1 MPRTV
6 HHAKLDTPTARAR
19 LKRGRQAHWQAL
31 APGAHIGWQR
41 WPEDPQGRWLLRRY
55 IGSGNYKVLEIGAAD
70 DSSAADGRDVL
81 DFAQAQAA
89 ARALLATPGK
99 GKTIRM
105 TVRQA
110 FALYLDHKEA
120 LGQEVRNVRNR
131 GAAHILPALGD
142 RVIEDLDA
150 AHLRRWLA
158 DMAAQPGQKRPSS
171 KGKVQWLPAP
181 KTDDEKRQRRATAN
195 RVLTILKAVLNH
207 AYDEGHVS
215 NAQPWGR
222 KLKRLR
228 EASAAR
234 IRFLELDECQRL
246 LNACPEDFRALVR
259 GALETG
265 CRYGELTRLQVQ
277 DFNKS
282 SGTIA
287 VTKSKTGKPRHVV
300 LTEDGISFF
309 TQHCLGRDRSEP
321 MFVKSSGRPWFRSE
335 QKKRMDAACAAAR
348 LRPRATFHSLRHTQ
362 ASLSIMAGVPLM
374 IVAKNLGHVDTK
386 MVEHHYGH
394 LAPSFVVDAI
404 RAGAPKFGKVASNVR
419 ALK

>member
-1 MPRTV
+1 
-6 HHAKLDTPTARAR
+6 
-19 LKRGRQAHWQAL
+19 
-31 APGAHIGWQR
+31 
-41 WPEDPQGRWLLRRY
+41 
-55 IGSGNYKVLEIGAAD
+55 
-70 DSSAADGRDVL
+70 
-81 DFAQAQAA
+81 
-89 ARALLATPGK
+89 
-99 GKTIRM
+99 
-105 TVRQA
+105 
-110 FALYLDHKEA
+110 
-120 LGQEVRNVRNR
+120 
-131 GAAHILPALGD
+131 
-142 RVIEDLDA
+142 
-150 AHLRRWLA
+150 
-158 DMAAQPGQKRPSS
+158 
-171 KGKVQWLPAP
+171 
-181 KTDDEKRQRRATAN
+181 
-195 RVLTILKAVLNH
+195 LTILKAVLNH